1 VTLPAS
7 LRRLLG
13 VDGPR
18 AATPPAPAGPVGA
31 IVAALRDLPAE
42 RARFVA
48 AFAMVLARG
57 ARSDLRVSED
67 EARVMTEV
75 VAEVG
80 GLELPQAAL
89 VVAMAT
95 HASELAG
102 ASADYVATR
111 ELAAVAT
118 PDERRRVVECLF
130 AVAAADD
137 SVTLVEEEE
146 IRQVASE
153 LGLDHRA
160 YTAARARVRD
170 QREVLRS
177 LGRR

>member
-1 VTLPAS
+1 MVLPDS

-13 VDGPR
+13 VDSPR
-18 AATPPAPAGPVGA
+18 TAAAPAPAAPLGA
-31 IVAALRDLPAE
+31 IVAALRDLPDD
-42 RARFVA
+42 RARLVA

-80 GLELPQAAL
+80 GLDLPQAAL
-89 VVAMAT
+89 VVEMAT

-111 ELAAVAT
+111 ELAAVAS
-118 PDERRRVVECLF
+118 PEQRQRVVECLF

-146 IRQVASE
+146 IRQVAAE

-160 YTAARARVRD
+160 FTAARARVRD

-177 LGRR
+177 LGRT